1 MNIYEVKSRTSH
13 LIAELTEV
21 WEASVKATHLFLSA
35 PEIDNIKSY
44 IPTAL
49 AEIAHLIIAKNDNG
63 HAIAFMGINGCKL
76 EMLFLAPDYCKQ
88 GLGKRLLLYGIEHHQ
103 INEVTVNE
111 QNPLAQ
117 GFYEHMGFRTY
128 KRIEHDEQ
136 GAPYPLLYMRRQ
148 HLSCRTSPLF

>member
-44 IPTAL
+44 VPTAL
-49 AEIAHLIIAKNDNG
+49 AEIPHLIIAENDDG

-76 EMLFLAPDYCKQ
+76 EMLFLAPEHRGQ

-111 QNPLAQ
+111 QNPPAY

-128 KRIEHDEQ
+128 KRTDLDEQ
-136 GAPYPLLYMRRQ
+136 GAPYPLLYMKR
-148 HLSCRTSPLF
+148 